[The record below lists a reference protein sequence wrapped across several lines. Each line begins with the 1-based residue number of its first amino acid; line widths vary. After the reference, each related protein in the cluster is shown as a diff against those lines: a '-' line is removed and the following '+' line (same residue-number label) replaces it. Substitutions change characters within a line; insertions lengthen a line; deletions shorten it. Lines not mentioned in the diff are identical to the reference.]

1 MSSLYFPPGHPW
13 MFRDAATDELLRVN
27 NKELFVPKP
36 ADARGVLVNITLPG
50 MMSQITL
57 MVCIRVQ
64 TLLFVL
70 VTVTLLLECNE

>member
-1 MSSLYFPPGHPW
+1 

-50 MMSQITL
+50 KTSQIT
-57 MVCIRVQ
+57 
-64 TLLFVL
+64 
-70 VTVTLLLECNE
+70 